1 MFVLLAL
8 LVFTARADTVDVLI
22 TGGMVYDGTGAP
34 GRVADVGVR
43 GDRVVFVGD
52 AVAAAVVGR
61 RLLDAR
67 GLVATPGFID
77 PHTHSFEGLPN
88 LSDDRRRNAGA
99 LMQGVTTVVLGA
111 DGRGPIDVARV
122 LGEAERRGI
131 GTNTYALA
139 GFGTVRSRVMGSS
152 SSPATPA
159 QIDSMRALIA
169 AAMRE
174 GAFGVGSGLFYAP
187 QSYASTEEVIA
198 VLKGATPFGGVYDT
212 HQRDESSYSIG
223 LLASVREAIRIGRET
238 GLTTN
243 LGHVKALGV
252 DVWGYA
258 DSVLALMREGR
269 AQGHRVTAD
278 QYPWT
283 ASGTGLGSS
292 LLPRW
297 AQAGGR
303 DSLRARIDDPATRE
317 RILAEMRDNLRRRGG
332 DSTLLIS
339 GGGQAARPYV
349 GKTLK
354 QIAAERGM
362 PAVETALDLIRNVG
376 DMSVAS
382 FNMTEADIETFMKD
396 PFVMTS
402 SDGSGGHPRLFGTY
416 PRKIRRYVLDK
427 PVITMERMVQSASG
441 QVAEV
446 YGLPERGVL
455 RPGYFADVTVF
466 DPRTIREEATYTEPE
481 RLSTGVR
488 WVLVNGQ
495 LAVDNGRP
503 TGAFAGR
510 ALRKPV
516 RAP

>member
-1 MFVLLAL
+1 MHRF
-8 LVFTARADTVDVLI
+8 
-22 TGGMVYDGTGAP
+22 
-34 GRVADVGVR
+34 
-43 GDRVVFVGD
+43 
-52 AVAAAVVGR
+52 
-61 RLLDAR
+61 
-67 GLVATPGFID
+67 
-77 PHTHSFEGLPN
+77 
-88 LSDDRRRNAGA
+88 
-99 LMQGVTTVVLGA
+99 
-111 DGRGPIDVARV
+111 
-122 LGEAERRGI
+122 
-131 GTNTYALA
+131 
-139 GFGTVRSRVMGSS
+139 
-152 SSPATPA
+152 
-159 QIDSMRALIA
+159 
-169 AAMRE
+169 
-174 GAFGVGSGLFYAP
+174 
-187 QSYASTEEVIA
+187 
-198 VLKGATPFGGVYDT
+198 
-212 HQRDESSYSIG
+212 
-223 LLASVREAIRIGRET
+223 AI
-238 GLTTN
+238 
-243 LGHVKALGV
+243 
-252 DVWGYA
+252 
-258 DSVLALMREGR
+258 
-269 AQGHRVTAD
+269 
-278 QYPWT
+278 
-283 ASGTGLGSS
+283 
-292 LLPRW
+292 
-297 AQAGGR
+297 
-303 DSLRARIDDPATRE
+303 
-317 RILAEMRDNLRRRGG
+317 
-332 DSTLLIS
+332 LIS

-376 DMSVAS
+376 DVSVAS

-441 QVAEV
+441 QVAAV